1 MLTSSSVC
9 QLRLISPDTELSSN
23 TLQDLQNVSHTNI
36 SLAEPDMSDLAGKSY
51 SLGVIFGLIGATS
64 RAAHYVTCK
73 IIFEKKSTSTNWII
87 LFAGLGG
94 FLVSVMS
101 SLMDSDHQLLSARIT
116 EISADNWTGQSL
128 VSSLLSLVSSL

>member
-1 MLTSSSVC
+1 M
-9 QLRLISPDTELSSN
+9 ISPDTELSSN
-23 TLQDLQNVSHTNI
+23 TTLQDLQNVSQTDT
-36 SLAEPDMSDLAGKSY
+36 SLGEPDLAGKSY

-116 EISADNWTGQSL
+116 EITAHNWTGQSL
-128 VSSLLSLVSSL
+128 VSSL

>member
-1 MLTSSSVC
+1 M
-9 QLRLISPDTELSSN
+9 ISPDTELSSN
-23 TLQDLQNVSHTNI
+23 TTLQDLQNVSQTDT
-36 SLAEPDMSDLAGKSY
+36 SLAEPDISDPAGKSY

-116 EISADNWTGQSL
+116 EISAHNWTGQSL
-128 VSSLLSLVSSL
+128 VSCL